1 MESNTEPSLNYNKH
15 YSTMPINIAF
25 THDMHVSI
33 TKNIFIALQLMLLY
47 FTIPDQEAA
56 EMSVCVDL
64 VNGKNVNLC
73 GFNFLLQNFYILMLQ
88 CLCMT
93 QMILDAKGT

>member
-47 FTIPDQEAA
+47 FTIPDQAA
-56 EMSVCVDL
+56 VMEKLHWSSREECVCWPCEWEERKSL
-64 VNGKNVNLC
+64 W
-73 GFNFLLQNFYILMLQ
+73 F
-88 CLCMT
+88 
-93 QMILDAKGT
+93 